1 MINIDEKGVF
11 MNNSIICINNFLF
24 FVILSIYNSLFIDIL
39 VVVWLVKLV
48 IENKNIYL
56 EIGIYLDFFL
66 IF

>member
-11 MNNSIICINNFLF
+11 MNNSIICINNFSF

-56 EIGIYLDFFL
+56 EIGIYLDLF
-66 IF
+66 

>member
-1 MINIDEKGVF
+1 MINNDEKGVF

-56 EIGIYLDFFL
+56 EIGIYLDLF
-66 IF
+66 

>member
-48 IENKNIYL
+48 IENKK
-56 EIGIYLDFFL
+56 
-66 IF
+66 IFIWK

>member
-56 EIGIYLDFFL
+56 EIGIYLDLF
-66 IF
+66 

>member
-1 MINIDEKGVF
+1 

-48 IENKNIYL
+48 IENKK
-56 EIGIYLDFFL
+56 
-66 IF
+66 IFIWK

>member
-1 MINIDEKGVF
+1 

-56 EIGIYLDFFL
+56 EIGIYLDLF
-66 IF
+66 

>member
-56 EIGIYLDFFL
+56 EIGMYLDLF
-66 IF
+66 

>member
-1 MINIDEKGVF
+1 MKRGVF
-11 MNNSIICINNFLF
+11 MNNSIICINNFSF

-56 EIGIYLDFFL
+56 EIGIYLD